1 MYGHKLADREER
13 EDEYFLEEQEGI
25 WGGSEDEEQE
35 MRHDPYY
42 WYRYN
47 GVSERDFR

>member
-1 MYGHKLADREER
+1 MYGHKLTDKEER

-25 WGGSEDEEQE
+25 WGGGEDEEQE
-35 MRHDPYY
+35 IRHDPYY